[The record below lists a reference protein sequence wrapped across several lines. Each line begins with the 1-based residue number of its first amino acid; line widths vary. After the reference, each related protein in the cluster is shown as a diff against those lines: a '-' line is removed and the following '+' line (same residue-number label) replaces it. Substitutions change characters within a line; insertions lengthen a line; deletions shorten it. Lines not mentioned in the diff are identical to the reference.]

1 MRAQEYPYFT
11 ISKTILIAVTLIFDY
26 AEEIRH
32 CFNDIV
38 VLHLR
43 VDSLY
48 AAHTFTQFHIARRER
63 DGEMASRV
71 ACIIITKHQVIR

>member
-48 AAHTFTQFHIARRER
+48 AARTFTQFYIARRER
-63 DGEMASRV
+63 ETVKWHHVLRV
-71 ACIIITKHQVIR
+71 SSSLNTK

>member
-1 MRAQEYPYFT
+1 MP
-11 ISKTILIAVTLIFDY
+11 IFYY

-32 CFNDIV
+32 CFDDIV

-48 AAHTFTQFHIARRER
+48 AARTCTQFSIARRER
-63 DGEMASRV
+63 ETVKWHHVYHHHHHD
-71 ACIIITKHQVIR
+71 